1 MQGRVEL
8 KYLVTNEVKT
18 RLLASWQEYLH
29 AASHTDNRAVYP
41 ILSLYFDSPSLAF
54 YYEKVDGE
62 AVRNKVRLRGYGYGW
77 RGMDP
82 CFLEVKRKISSRI
95 LKFRKNLGSFQEK
108 FLSPEQWEFDGA
120 QGGQAAALSELYH
133 LRPSS
138 QVFYLREVYESPYSS
153 YLRIVFDSLLV
164 ALHPKERLERH
175 MLIEPQYQCLKDTQ
189 FILEI
194 KCRGSLPHWI
204 IEPIQVCQLEQQ
216 SISKYVLSVER
227 LNLQNRETE
236 VYSWMS

>member
-1 MQGRVEL
+1 MPGRVEL

-29 AASHTDNRAVYP
+29 SDSHTDDRAVYP
-41 ILSLYFDSPSLAF
+41 ILSLYFDSPSLAS

-82 CFLEVKRKISSRI
+82 CFLEVKRKIGSRI
-95 LKFRKNLGSFQEK
+95 FKFRKNLGSFQKK
-108 FLSPEQWEFDGA
+108 FFSPEQWEFDNVQDGPV
-120 QGGQAAALSELYH
+120 AAISELYH

-138 QVFYLREVYESPYSS
+138 QIFYLREVYESPYSS
-153 YLRIVFDSLLV
+153 YLRIVFDSLLI
-164 ALHPKERLERH
+164 ALDPKEGLESH
-175 MLIEPQYQCLKDTQ
+175 MLIEPQYHCLKDTQ

-194 KCRGSLPHWI
+194 KCQGSLPDWVI
-204 IEPIQVCQLEQQ
+204 GPIQVCQLRQQ

-227 LNLQNRETE
+227 LNLQNRETG
-236 VYSWMS
+236 VYAWMS